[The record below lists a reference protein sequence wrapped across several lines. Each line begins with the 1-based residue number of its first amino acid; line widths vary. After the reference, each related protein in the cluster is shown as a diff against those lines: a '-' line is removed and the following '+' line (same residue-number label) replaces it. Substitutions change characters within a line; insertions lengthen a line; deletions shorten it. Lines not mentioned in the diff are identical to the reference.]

1 VARTVPTSA
10 TASPGQF
17 ITGALWNAQVKATTD
32 FLTGVPV
39 CSVYASSV
47 QSMPG
52 SNSMTALAFDTE
64 VLDSDGGHS
73 TVTNTSRYTATV
85 PGTYL
90 VIGAVSWVSNT
101 TGDRRIQIGLNG
113 SGVVGSAASFDPV
126 NAVIC
131 AHQTQALV
139 PMNGTTDYVEVMVAQ
154 ASGTSLSTSAGG
166 AFSPSMRVIWIS
178 R

>member
-1 VARTVPTSA
+1 MARTVPTSA

-32 FLTGVPV
+32 YLTGVPV

-52 SNSMTALAFDTE
+52 SNAMTALNFDTE
-64 VLDSDGGHS
+64 ALDSDGGHS
-73 TVTNTSRYTATV
+73 TVTNTSRYTASV

-90 VIGAVSWVSNT
+90 VIGTVAWASNT

-113 SGVVGSAASFDPV
+113 SGVVGSATAFDPV

-139 PMNGTTDYVEVMVAQ
+139 TMNGTTDYVEVMVAQ
-154 ASGTSLSTSAGG
+154 ASGAALSTSASG